1 AHDRGAPRLCRGA
14 PSVGGRGGPCRGPPR
29 GGPMS
34 RFTREFHTVD
44 GVKTAVFTAGR
55 GEPLVFFHGAGT
67 IDGFDFA
74 EPWADRFRVIVPQH
88 PGFGESG
95 DDPSFTD
102 LHDYVMHYLELFDVL
117 RLDTFHLVGLSLGG
131 NIAARFTAEHRHRVR
146 KLALIA
152 PAGVIDPEHPTL
164 DIPALLVSN
173 FEVLRSRLPAVPD
186 LDFMGER
193 YREATT
199 VTRLLWEHPADP
211 KFMRY
216 LHRIKM
222 PTLILWGDED
232 KIIPVQ
238 QTETW
243 RKFLP
248 QADIK
253 VYRGAG
259 HLVHLENPEAVHAIA
274 TFLS

>member
-1 AHDRGAPRLCRGA
+1 
-14 PSVGGRGGPCRGPPR
+14 
-29 GGPMS
+29 MS
-34 RFTREFHTVD
+34 MFTREFHTVD

-74 EPWADRFRVIVPQH
+74 EPWTDRFRVIVPQH

-152 PAGVIDPEHPTL
+152 PAGVIDPKHPTL
-164 DIPALLVSN
+164 DILALPGEQLPGLLVSN
-173 FEVLRSRLPAVPD
+173 FEVLRPRLPAVPD
-186 LDFMGER
+186 LDFIGER

-216 LHRIKM
+216 LHRITV
-222 PTLILWGDED
+222 PTLILWGEDD

-238 QTETW
+238 QAETW
-243 RKFLP
+243 RKLVP
-248 QADIK
+248 NAEIRTYK
-253 VYRGAG
+253 GAG
-259 HLVHLENPEAVHAIA
+259 HLVHLEKPEAVEAVA
-274 TFLS
+274 KFLG

>member
-1 AHDRGAPRLCRGA
+1 M
-14 PSVGGRGGPCRGPPR
+14 SV
-29 GGPMS
+29 
-34 RFTREFHTVD
+34 FTREFHTAD

-74 EPWADRFRVIVPQH
+74 EPWAERFRVIVPQH

-152 PAGVIDPEHPTL
+152 PAGVIDPKHPTL
-164 DIPALLVSN
+164 DILAL
-173 FEVLRSRLPAVPD
+173 P
-186 LDFMGER
+186 
-193 YREATT
+193 
-199 VTRLLWEHPADP
+199 
-211 KFMRY
+211 
-216 LHRIKM
+216 
-222 PTLILWGDED
+222 GD
-232 KIIPVQ
+232 V
-238 QTETW
+238 
-243 RKFLP
+243 
-248 QADIK
+248 
-253 VYRGAG
+253 
-259 HLVHLENPEAVHAIA
+259 
-274 TFLS
+274 